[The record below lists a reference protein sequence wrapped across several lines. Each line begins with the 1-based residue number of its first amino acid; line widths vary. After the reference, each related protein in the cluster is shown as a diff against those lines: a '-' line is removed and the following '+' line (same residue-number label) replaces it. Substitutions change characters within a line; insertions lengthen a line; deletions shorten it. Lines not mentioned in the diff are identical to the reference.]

1 MGVNDH
7 TGPPGRQ
14 QPEGTVMADHMNN
27 HDPQRSPAPDFL
39 TVEEAAR
46 VLRIGRTSAYAQVHV
61 FEHSGG
67 ADGLEAMRVG
77 NQLRISRYRL
87 EELLG
92 GPITWPL
99 PEPPTPTAAK
109 TATTRPSRTSR
120 SSGRSDRSRLFPI

>member
-1 MGVNDH
+1 
-7 TGPPGRQ
+7 
-14 QPEGTVMADHMNN
+14 MADHMNT
-27 HDPQRSPAPDFL
+27 HDPQRSPAPDFS

-46 VLRIGRTSAYAQVHV
+46 VLRIGRTSAYAQVRV

-67 ADGLEAMRVG
+67 TDGLEAMRVG

-99 PEPPTPTAAK
+99 PEPPTATVTK
-109 TATTRPSRTSR
+109 TATTRPTRTSR
-120 SSGRSDRSRLFPI
+120 SSGRSDRSRLFPV

>member
-1 MGVNDH
+1 MTDQANSDD
-7 TGPPGRQ
+7 R
-14 QPEGTVMADHMNN
+14 
-27 HDPQRSPAPDFL
+27 RSAGAPDFL

-46 VLRIGRTSAYAQVHV
+46 VLRIGRTSAYAQVRV

-67 ADGLEAMRVG
+67 AEGIEAIRVG

-92 GPITWPL
+92 GPITWPV
-99 PEPPTPTAAK
+99 PEPPTSTVAK
-109 TATTRPSRTSR
+109 AATTRPSRTSR

>member
-1 MGVNDH
+1 MTDQANSDD
-7 TGPPGRQ
+7 R
-14 QPEGTVMADHMNN
+14 
-27 HDPQRSPAPDFL
+27 RSAGAPDFL

-46 VLRIGRTSAYAQVHV
+46 VLRIGRTSAYAQIHV
-61 FEHSGG
+61 FERSGG
-67 ADGLEAMRVG
+67 TDGLEAMRVG

-99 PEPPTPTAAK
+99 PEPPTATAAK
-109 TATTRPSRTSR
+109 SATTRSTRTSR

>member
-1 MGVNDH
+1 M
-7 TGPPGRQ
+7 
-14 QPEGTVMADHMNN
+14 
-27 HDPQRSPAPDFL
+27 
-39 TVEEAAR
+39 
-46 VLRIGRTSAYAQVHV
+46 LRIGRTSAYAQVRV

-67 ADGLEAMRVG
+67 AEGIEAMRVG

-99 PEPPTPTAAK
+99 PEPPTPTATK
-109 TATTRPSRTSR
+109 TAATRPTRSTRTSR